1 MNELNHES
9 IDYHWMKEWL
19 NNLNNLKYKS
29 IITASKKTDNQ
40 IKWNQIILRITY
52 PGNQPNQTKQTNS
65 TQPNQ
70 TF

>member
-40 IKWNQIILRITY
+40 IKWNEIKSFLE
-52 PGNQPNQTKQTNS
+52 
-65 TQPNQ
+65 
-70 TF
+70 